1 MSRETRKEV
10 IAIIQGRDAGGLT
23 PGGYTGGCADMGLK
37 SEYV

>member
-23 PGGYTGGCADMGLK
+23 PGVILVDVLTWG
-37 SEYV
+37 